1 SSRGLPFADRTRRRV
16 RRGFPHLVMRQFDV
30 FPNPSPRSR
39 AAAPFIVLMQ
49 SHFVD
54 EMPSALVAPL
64 IREARS
70 GDFTRV
76 SVDVELN
83 AERLHL
89 SLAEMAPILRSE
101 LRAKVGDL
109 ALYEDEIRRALDR
122 LFTGF

>member
-1 SSRGLPFADRTRRRV
+1 
-16 RRGFPHLVMRQFDV
+16 MRQFDV

-54 EMPSALVAPL
+54 EMPSALIAPL
-64 IREARS
+64 IREPRS

-76 SVDVELN
+76 SVAVLLN
-83 AERLHL
+83 GEALHL
-89 SLAEMAPILRSE
+89 SLEEMAPIARSGLKRPTGSLRP
-101 LRAKVGDL
+101 
-109 ALYEDEIRRALDR
+109 YEDDIRRALDR

>member
-1 SSRGLPFADRTRRRV
+1 
-16 RRGFPHLVMRQFDV
+16 MRQFDV

-54 EMPSALVAPL
+54 EMPTALIAPL

-76 SVDVELN
+76 SVAVDLN
-83 AERLHL
+83 GETLHL
-89 SLAEMAPILRSE
+89 SLAEMAPIDRSGLTRGLASLRP
-101 LRAKVGDL
+101 
-109 ALYEDEIRRALDR
+109 YEDDIRRALDR

>member
-1 SSRGLPFADRTRRRV
+1 
-16 RRGFPHLVMRQFDV
+16 MRQFDV

-54 EMPSALVAPL
+54 EMPL
-64 IREARS
+64 IRESRS

-76 SVDVELN
+76 SVSVKLN
-83 AERLHL
+83 DEALHL
-89 SLAEMAPILRSE
+89 SLAEMAPIARS
-101 LRAKVGDL
+101 DL
-109 ALYEDEIRRALDR
+109 KRSAGSLLPYEDDICRALDR

>member
-1 SSRGLPFADRTRRRV
+1 
-16 RRGFPHLVMRQFDV
+16 MRQFDV

-54 EMPSALVAPL
+54 ELPSALIAPL
-64 IREARS
+64 IREPRS

-76 SVDVELN
+76 SVAVLLN
-83 AERLHL
+83 CEALHL
-89 SLAEMAPILRSE
+89 SLAEMAPIARSE
-101 LRAKVGDL
+101 LKRLIGSL
-109 ALYEDEIRRALDR
+109 RPYEDDIRRALDR

>member
-1 SSRGLPFADRTRRRV
+1 
-16 RRGFPHLVMRQFDV
+16 MRQFDV

-54 EMPSALVAPL
+54 EMPSALIAPL
-64 IREARS
+64 IRESRS

-76 SVDVELN
+76 SVAVQLN
-83 AERLHL
+83 DEPLHL
-89 SLAEMAPILRSE
+89 SLAEMAPIARSE
-101 LRAKVGDL
+101 LKRLIGSL
-109 ALYEDEIRRALDR
+109 RPYEDDIRRALDR

>member
-1 SSRGLPFADRTRRRV
+1 
-16 RRGFPHLVMRQFDV
+16 MRQFDV

-39 AAAPFIVLMQ
+39 AAAPYIVLMQ

-54 EMPSALVAPL
+54 EMPSALIAPL

-76 SVDVELN
+76 SIIVRLN
-83 AERLHL
+83 GETLYL
-89 SLAEMAPILRSE
+89 SLAEMAPIDRSALKHRLGD
-101 LRAKVGDL
+101 LRAH
-109 ALYEDEIRRALDR
+109 EDDIRRALDR

>member
-1 SSRGLPFADRTRRRV
+1 
-16 RRGFPHLVMRQFDV
+16 MRQFDV

-54 EMPSALVAPL
+54 EMPSALIAPL
-64 IREARS
+64 IREPRS

-76 SVDVELN
+76 SVPVELN
-83 AERLHL
+83 DEALYL
-89 SLAEMAPILRSE
+89 SLAEMAPIARS
-101 LRAKVGDL
+101 
-109 ALYEDEIRRALDR
+109 ALKRTAGNLLSFEDDIRRALDR